1 MTRTA
6 RAFTL
11 IELLVVIAIIAIL
24 MAILVPALSRVKDQ
38 ARDQACRG
46 NLKNV
51 GLGVHM
57 YLQDNDFTLP
67 DMHTHTNNT
76 NGHLWWDDAGNPLH
90 AGDDRAYWGIAYYPY
105 VEEREVF
112 GCAAWRTFAETIAK
126 DLLYGGDHKLIYTSA
141 FGANGWLTKE
151 NTVRIP
157 RHSEVIVAHDHAE
170 PRIENGASTGNADM
184 LFVGPD
190 GTNLTHYRQG
200 GGRANWYRAIFRHNI
215 RKLGDFE
222 TGGTLNVLWLDGHV
236 SSLRETTG
244 EDVRKRWYDPLEK
257 NP

>member
-1 MTRTA
+1 MTRNS

-24 MAILVPALSRVKDQ
+24 MGILMPALSRVKDQ

-51 GLGVHM
+51 GLGVLM
-57 YLQDNDFTLP
+57 YIQDHDFMLP
-67 DMHTHTNNT
+67 DLHTHTNNT
-76 NGHLWWDDAGNPLH
+76 NGHLWWDTAGNELR

-105 VEEREVF
+105 IEDREVF
-112 GCAAWRTFAETIAK
+112 GCAAFRTFAETVAK
-126 DLLYGGDHKLIYTSA
+126 ELLYGGDPKLIYTSA

-151 NTVRIP
+151 NTLRIK
-157 RHSEVIVAHDHAE
+157 RHSEVIVAHDHME
-170 PRIENGASTGNADM
+170 PRIENGHGTNSDM
-184 LFVGPD
+184 LFVGPS

-200 GGRANWYRAIFRHNI
+200 GGRAAWYRGIFRHNI
-215 RKLGDFE
+215 RALDDYE
-222 TGGTLNVLWLDGHV
+222 TGGTLNILWLDGHV
-236 SSLRETTG
+236 TSMRETNG
-244 EDVRKRWYDPLEK
+244 EEVLERWYDPLDK